1 MTSNLKQVWFPG
13 PLIVGAGPSGI
24 ATAACLKER
33 GVPYLI
39 LEKETCF
46 APSWKLRTYER
57 LKLHLP
63 KQYCELPLM
72 AFPPEFPTYP
82 TKQQFISYLDAYV
95 ERFAVKPLFDMAVRV
110 AEYDASIRFWRVKAG
125 DLEFICRWLIVAT
138 GENAE
143 VVWPEIRGIS
153 RFRGQLLHTSCY
165 MKGDGHRGEKVLVVG
180 SGNSGMEVALDL
192 CDNDAKVS
200 MVFWLWQLHI
210 LPRELLGISTFGL
223 SMALLKWLP
232 VKAVDA
238 LLLFGT
244 RLLLGD
250 TEKYGIKRPAI
261 GPLELKSAAGKTPVL
276 DIGTFAKIKSGQIKV
291 VPDINQFTR
300 KGAEFVD
307 GEHEEFDSIILATGY
322 KSNVTSWLKR
332 KKKDFY
338 VSYCRFAY
346 GKEEEFFGEKDGFP
360 RTSFPNS
367 WRGKNGLYAAGFTRR
382 GLLGASMDACK
393 IAEDIA
399 NLYGA
404 VDIRHKLNTI
414 TS

>member
-39 LEKETCF
+39 LEKQTCF

-95 ERFAVKPLFDMAVRV
+95 ERFAIKPLFGMAVRV
-110 AEYDASIRFWRVKAG
+110 AEYDPSMRFWRVEAG
-125 DLEFICRWLIVAT
+125 DWEIICRWLIVAT

-165 MKGDGHRGEKVLVVG
+165 MKGDDHRGEKVLVVG

-200 MVFWLWQLHI
+200 MVV
-210 LPRELLGISTFGL
+210 RD
-223 SMALLKWLP
+223 
-232 VKAVDA
+232 KATVDA
-238 LLLFGT
+238 LLLFST

-291 VPDINQFTR
+291 PFLTSMPLYYYIQLPKPFLAPCR
-300 KGAEFVD
+300 PLGQ
-307 GEHEEFDSIILATGY
+307 SIVLESIFLI
-322 KSNVTSWLKR
+322 
-332 KKKDFY
+332 D
-338 VSYCRFAY
+338 
-346 GKEEEFFGEKDGFP
+346 
-360 RTSFPNS
+360 
-367 WRGKNGLYAAGFTRR
+367 
-382 GLLGASMDACK
+382 
-393 IAEDIA
+393 
-399 NLYGA
+399 
-404 VDIRHKLNTI
+404 
-414 TS
+414 

>member
-39 LEKETCF
+39 LEKETCL

-110 AEYDASIRFWRVKAG
+110 AEYDASIRFWRVEAG

-200 MVFWLWQLHI
+200 MVVRDKLHI
-210 LPRELLGISTFGL
+210 LPRELLGISTFGM

-291 VPDINQFTR
+291 VPDINQFTS

-322 KSNVTSWLKR
+322 KSNVTSWLK
-332 KKKDFY
+332 
-338 VSYCRFAY
+338 
-346 GKEEEFFGEKDGFP
+346 EEFFGEKDGFP

>member
-1 MTSNLKQVWFPG
+1 PFLQLKLHGPPMTSNLKQVWFPG

-95 ERFAVKPLFDMAVRV
+95 ERFAIKPLFGMAVRV
-110 AEYDASIRFWRVKAG
+110 AEYDPSVRFWRVEAG

-165 MKGDGHRGEKVLVVG
+165 MKGDDHRGEKVLVVG

-192 CDNDAKVS
+192 CDNDAK
-200 MVFWLWQLHI
+200 LHI

-291 VPDINQFTR
+291 VPDINQFTS
-300 KGAEFVD
+300 KGAEFAD

-399 NLYGA
+399 NLWSRRYQA
-404 VDIRHKLNTI
+404 
-414 TS
+414 

>member
-95 ERFAVKPLFDMAVRV
+95 ERFAIKPLFGMAVRV
-110 AEYDASIRFWRVKAG
+110 AEYDPSTRFRRVEAG
-125 DLEFICRWLIVAT
+125 DWEIICRWLIVAT

-165 MKGDGHRGEKVLVVG
+165 MKGDDHRGEKVLVVG

-200 MVFWLWQLHI
+200 MVCYSSCRTHLDCWLWQLHI

-238 LLLFGT
+238 LLLFST

-291 VPDINQFTR
+291 PFLTSMPLYYYIQLPKPFLAPCRPLGQSIVSGVHLSDRLNQER
-300 KGAEFVD
+300 K
-307 GEHEEFDSIILATGY
+307 L
-322 KSNVTSWLKR
+322 R
-332 KKKDFY
+332 
-338 VSYCRFAY
+338 
-346 GKEEEFFGEKDGFP
+346 
-360 RTSFPNS
+360 
-367 WRGKNGLYAAGFTRR
+367 
-382 GLLGASMDACK
+382 
-393 IAEDIA
+393 
-399 NLYGA
+399 
-404 VDIRHKLNTI
+404 
-414 TS
+414 

>member
-39 LEKETCF
+39 LEKETCL

-110 AEYDASIRFWRVKAG
+110 AEYDASIRFWRVEAG

-200 MVFWLWQLHI
+200 MVVRDKLHI
-210 LPRELLGISTFGL
+210 LPRELLGISTFGM

-291 VPDINQFTR
+291 VPDINQFTS

-322 KSNVTSWLKR
+322 KSNVTSWL
-332 KKKDFY
+332 
-338 VSYCRFAY
+338 
-346 GKEEEFFGEKDGFP
+346 KEEEFFGEKDGFP

>member
-110 AEYDASIRFWRVKAG
+110 AEYDASIRFWRVEAG

-200 MVFWLWQLHI
+200 MVVRDKLHI
-210 LPRELLGISTFGL
+210 LPRELLGISTFGM

-291 VPDINQFTR
+291 VPDINQFTS

-322 KSNVTSWLKR
+322 KSNVTSWL
-332 KKKDFY
+332 
-338 VSYCRFAY
+338 
-346 GKEEEFFGEKDGFP
+346 KEEEFFGEKDGFP